1 MIVLKLGGSVLTDK
15 SKPETLDEA
24 TLARAANAIA
34 GFEERVV
41 LVHGGGSFGHH
52 HASEH
57 GISSETGSHDIEGA
71 LAVHDA
77 MVRLNDA
84 LLDAFGERDVPA
96 LPVQPLS
103 AAARDE
109 SADLSLATDA
119 VGTMLDEGF
128 LPVVQADV
136 IAHAGTGVTVV
147 SGDELTVTLAEQ
159 LGADRV
165 GMCSAVPGVFDTEG
179 EVIDRIE
186 SFEEVRAALGE
197 SDAIDVTG
205 GMTGKIRALLELD
218 APAWVF
224 GLDRIDGF
232 LDGESPGTQVG

>member
-1 MIVLKLGGSVLTDK
+1 
-15 SKPETLDEA
+15 
-24 TLARAANAIA
+24 
-34 GFEERVV
+34 
-41 LVHGGGSFGHH
+41 
-52 HASEH
+52 
-57 GISSETGSHDIEGA
+57 
-71 LAVHDA
+71 
-77 MVRLNDA
+77 
-84 LLDAFGERDVPA
+84 
-96 LPVQPLS
+96 
-103 AAARDE
+103 
-109 SADLSLATDA
+109 
-119 VGTMLDEGF
+119 
-128 LPVVQADV
+128 
-136 IAHAGTGVTVV
+136 V
-147 SGDELTVTLAEQ
+147 SGDELTVTLAAQ

-186 SFEEVRAALGE
+186 SFEDVREALGE